1 MIIIWNTSKVS
12 VHRKICANQRHLQIL
27 LSNHPWFDNDTG
39 IVTLKNKKDN
49 FISNRMR
56 GERGREIERGET
68 GEGEKMV
75 LIKNNDSYNI
85 VECNCVFEIFG
96 RRDN

>member
-1 MIIIWNTSKVS
+1 MRNDYQIEYIKSCS
-12 VHRKICANQRHLQIL
+12 SYEICVNQRHLQIM

-56 GERGREIERGET
+56 GEREREREDKER
-68 GEGEKMV
+68 KC
-75 LIKNNDSYNI
+75 Y
-85 VECNCVFEIFG
+85 
-96 RRDN
+96 

>member
-1 MIIIWNTSKVS
+1 MEYIKVL
-12 VHRKICANQRHLQIL
+12 VHRKICVNQRHLRIL

-56 GERGREIERGET
+56 GERDRERGE
-68 GEGEKMV
+68 
-75 LIKNNDSYNI
+75 D
-85 VECNCVFEIFG
+85 
-96 RRDN
+96 RRRRENGIDKE

>member
-1 MIIIWNTSKVS
+1 MEYIKVL
-12 VHRKICANQRHLQIL
+12 VHRKICVNQRHLQIL

-56 GERGREIERGET
+56 GERDMERG
-68 GEGEKMV
+68 GDR
-75 LIKNNDSYNI
+75 L
-85 VECNCVFEIFG
+85 
-96 RRDN
+96 RRENGIDKE

>member
-1 MIIIWNTSKVS
+1 MIFKMNTSKVVVNS
-12 VHRKICANQRHLQIL
+12 KICVNQRHLQIL

-56 GERGREIERGET
+56 GKRGREIERG
-68 GEGEKMV
+68 G
-75 LIKNNDSYNI
+75 D
-85 VECNCVFEIFG
+85 
-96 RRDN
+96 RRRRENGIDKE

>member
-1 MIIIWNTSKVS
+1 MIIKLNASKFV
-12 VHRKICANQRHLQIL
+12 VHKKICVNQRHLQIL

-56 GERGREIERGET
+56 GHI
-68 GEGEKMV
+68 EGE
-75 LIKNNDSYNI
+75 
-85 VECNCVFEIFG
+85 
-96 RRDN
+96 R